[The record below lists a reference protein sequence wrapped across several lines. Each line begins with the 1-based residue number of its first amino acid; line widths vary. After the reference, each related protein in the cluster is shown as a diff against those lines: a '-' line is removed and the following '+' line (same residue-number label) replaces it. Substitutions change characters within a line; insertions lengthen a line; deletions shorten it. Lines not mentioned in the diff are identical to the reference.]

1 MFTFTFHGACMLH
14 IRLQFGLRCHKFGLR
29 CHRLALAA
37 TKLALVAT
45 YFGLV
50 ATILG
55 LVATIFGLLTV
66 GVSSCGFLG
75 PRVLYIRGEAY

>member
-1 MFTFTFHGACMLH
+1 
-14 IRLQFGLRCHKFGLR
+14 
-29 CHRLALAA
+29 
-37 TKLALVAT
+37 LVAT